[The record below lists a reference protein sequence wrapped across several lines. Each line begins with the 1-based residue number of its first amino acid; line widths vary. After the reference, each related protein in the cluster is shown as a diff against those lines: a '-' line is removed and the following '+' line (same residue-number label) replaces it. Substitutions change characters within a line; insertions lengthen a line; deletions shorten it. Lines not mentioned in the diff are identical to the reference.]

1 MTPGLPRF
9 APAVLMCVLSTWP
22 AAAQQPPVPVSE
34 PQETAAGEAVI
45 TPLTRPFDARY
56 TRFGFELRTR
66 WGQRVSGLFRQYEG
80 EVTTL
85 ADGRH
90 RVRIVLRTDSVV
102 VADSERYTQ
111 LARGPSFFDAARYP
125 YIEFV
130 SEPHPDDLVRN
141 GGRMRGRLS
150 MHGISRVESFHLSAP
165 ACDAPGK
172 DCDVVASGSISRDD
186 YGLDGWQFA
195 LMDRVRFNL
204 RVRLVEAMP

>member
-1 MTPGLPRF
+1 MAVTSGPTRF
-9 APAVLMCVLSTWP
+9 VPAVLLCVLSAWP
-22 AAAQQPPVPVSE
+22 AAAQHAVAPPAVEPAPV
-34 PQETAAGEAVI
+34 A
-45 TPLTRPFDARY
+45 PLRTRPFDPQF

-66 WGQRVSGLFRQYEG
+66 WGQRVSGLFQAYEG

-102 VADSERYTQ
+102 VAGSERYTQ
-111 LARGPSFFDAARYP
+111 LARGPSFFDAAHYP
-125 YIEFV
+125 YIEFI

-150 MHGISRVESFHLSAP
+150 MHGVSRVENFYLSRP
-165 ACDAPGK
+165 SCDAPGR

-204 RVRLVEAMP
+204 RVRLIEAAP

>member
-1 MTPGLPRF
+1 M
-9 APAVLMCVLSTWP
+9 VLSDRTIRRLLDEGRIEIEP
-22 AAAQQPPVPVSE
+22 YDGSLLQPSSVDVR
-34 PQETAAGEAVI
+34 V
-45 TPLTRPFDARY
+45 DRY
-56 TRFGFELRTR
+56 F
-66 WGQRVSGLFRQYEG
+66 RVF
-80 EVTTL
+80 
-85 ADGRH
+85 H
-90 RVRIVLRTDSVV
+90 N
-102 VADSERYTQ
+102 
-111 LARGPSFFDAARYP
+111 ARYP